1 MANFERELTAQ
12 LTPTTA
18 YDGRNCRQGLQAT
31 NVWSARYLEVL
42 RQVLA
47 GQLGAVDLL
56 DHQLTTTY
64 EHRHQL
70 L

>member
-1 MANFERELTAQ
+1 MANFERELNCIADA
-12 LTPTTA
+12 TPKSA
-18 YDGRNCRQGLQAT
+18 GRNCRQALQAT